1 MNFTKCI
8 DRING
13 AVGLGKEVNCVDC
26 ANFVVSLANVTG
38 CELYSSRMKSSFKTN
53 PYTAIG
59 CSSWTAP
66 SWGWRFSFH
75 QVAWTESCGD
85 SDMIFDA
92 CLRVD
97 GSGAP
102 NTTPRIEKLPV
113 KMQFSDGSEGAP
125 YVYRESLA
133 APGSDGYD
141 KCCAAPSSRFRP
153 DIK

>member
-1 MNFTKCI
+1 
-8 DRING
+8 
-13 AVGLGKEVNCVDC
+13 
-26 ANFVVSLANVTG
+26 
-38 CELYSSRMKSSFKTN
+38 
-53 PYTAIG
+53 
-59 CSSWTAP
+59 
-66 SWGWRFSFH
+66 
-75 QVAWTESCGD
+75 
-85 SDMIFDA
+85 MIFDA